1 MIQKAQ
7 IRTPA
12 ENTYR
17 TKKMVILAL
26 MAAMAYTVVL
36 LFRIPIIPSVPFLDL
51 ELKSAV
57 ILISSFI
64 FGPLSGFIM
73 TAVVC
78 VIEMFTF
85 SATGI
90 IGCIM
95 NILATASFVCPAAYL
110 YKKRRTM
117 TGAVAGLLCGTALL
131 TLVMILWNYIATP
144 LYMGVPRDAIAALM
158 PAIIAFN
165 LIKAGINSAFAL
177 LLYKFVVTALRKTN
191 LIPENPDAGNIKS
204 KNTLGILILSAFI
217 LTSCILIVLALNG
230 IF

>member
-7 IRTPA
+7 AHTPA

-17 TKKMVILAL
+17 TKKLVILAL
-26 MAAMAYTVVL
+26 MAAMAYVTVF

-64 FGPLSGFIM
+64 FGPLSGFVM
-73 TAVVC
+73 SVVVC
-78 VIEMFTF
+78 MIEMLTF
-85 SATGI
+85 SSTGI

-110 YKKRRTM
+110 YKKKHTM
-117 TGAVAGLLCGTALL
+117 TGAVLGLLCGTVLL
-131 TLVMILWNYIATP
+131 TIVMLLWNYIATP
-144 LYMGVPRDAIAALM
+144 LYMGIPREAIVALL
-158 PAIIAFN
+158 PAISLFN
-165 LIKAGINSAFAL
+165 VIKACINSACAL

-191 LIPENPDAGNIKS
+191 LIPENPDVGNMKS
-204 KNTLGILILSAFI
+204 KNALGVWILSV
-217 LTSCILIVLALNG
+217 LLLSTCILIVLAFNG
-230 IF
+230 VF